1 MTLYHTSEEVNN
13 LYSDNS
19 LADSSSYTEPAPE
32 QEDVVKMK
40 DQNHSQ
46 TLNQETQEC
55 RYTMNAAERIQKI
68 IHWSIQ

>member
-1 MTLYHTSEEVNN
+1 MTLYHTSEKVNN

-19 LADSSSYTEPAPE
+19 LADSSSYIESASE
-32 QEDVVKMK
+32 QDNVVKMK

-55 RYTMNAAERIQKI
+55 KYTMNVAERI
-68 IHWSIQ
+68 